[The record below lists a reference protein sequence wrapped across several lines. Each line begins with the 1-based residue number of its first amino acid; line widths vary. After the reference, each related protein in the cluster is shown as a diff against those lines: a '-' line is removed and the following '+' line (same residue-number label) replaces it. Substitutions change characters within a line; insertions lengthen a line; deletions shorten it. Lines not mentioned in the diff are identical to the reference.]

1 LYNLGNLYREMGE
14 PKKAEEAYRSSLKA
28 DSGWAKSHMGL
39 ALLAEAR
46 KDWQTALS
54 EWKLF
59 LEKDPQSDLAGQTR
73 ERIEKIASALER
85 PEKKTGVKPAKR
97 QDKK

>member
-1 LYNLGNLYREMGE
+1 
-14 PKKAEEAYRSSLKA
+14 
-28 DSGWAKSHMGL
+28 
-39 ALLAEAR
+39 LAEAR

-73 ERIEKIASALER
+73 ERIEKISVALEQ
-85 PEKKTGVKPAKR
+85 PGKKTGAKPAK
-97 QDKK
+97 K